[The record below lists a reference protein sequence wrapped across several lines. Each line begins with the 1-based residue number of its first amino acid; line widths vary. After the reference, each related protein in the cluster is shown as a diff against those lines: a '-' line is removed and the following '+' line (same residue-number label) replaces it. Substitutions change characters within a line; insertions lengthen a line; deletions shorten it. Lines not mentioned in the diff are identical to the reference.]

1 MCVPAIVPAAA
12 SSSSGRQPFVFPVQ
26 TSSFSVPITDLVRC
40 CLEFITAKDL
50 SSAGHVHTT
59 IVDFLQRS
67 PDTSQMGLFLMS
79 GRMLEMFSHVV
90 HLRGQVLHVLEAK
103 YRIRVENLTLL
114 NLLEE
119 REYKRMERNARGMLD
134 LILNL
139 NDTKEW
145 AAGIFLYEW
154 VSALPRGLVSGRA

>member
-1 MCVPAIVPAAA
+1 MPAAA

-59 IVDFLQRS
+59 IVGFLQRS

-103 YRIRVENLTLL
+103 YRIRVENL
-114 NLLEE
+114 LEE

-154 VSALPRGLVSGRA
+154 VSALARGLVSGRA